1 MWSLGVISYFLL
13 TGRNPIP
20 NQMESLSA
28 EEVKSYKIPYPKRY
42 WCHLS
47 SAAKDFVSHL
57 LQFDP
62 DKRLTASQAQ
72 NHPWFKRQNSSLL
85 SSVSPSLVENLQ
97 TFQSFN
103 RLKKAAM
110 TAVAY
115 HLNNVCFTWC
125 I

>member
-20 NQMESLSA
+20 NQMENLSA
-28 EEVKSYKIPYPKRY
+28 EEVKSYKVPYPKRY
-42 WCHLS
+42 WSSLS
-47 SAAKDFVSHL
+47 SEAKDFVSRL

-72 NHPWFKRQNSSLL
+72 NHPWFKRQNSTLL
-85 SSVSPSLVENLQ
+85 NSVSPSLVENLQ

-115 HLNNVCFTWC
+115 HLNNV
-125 I
+125 